1 MAIGAR
7 RARPVRLSV
16 STGIG
21 RLFTVLNTLAGSTL
35 PSVRVKG
42 EPAIYAALYPRLSA
56 VKARAEAVRNRRLA
70 LIPRITVLEGGTPGA
85 VTIPPA
91 TTDPAYGVG
100 DQVVVNATRFS
111 GFLDDTFATASTE
124 AAALDSTRSRINAL
138 KGQSANT
145 LTYQGQVLTRQGL
158 PLTYGASA

>member
-1 MAIGAR
+1 MMIGCGLAN
-7 RARPVRLSV
+7 RL
-16 STGIG
+16 
-21 RLFTVLNTLAGSTL
+21 RLKISSRLAAKTTIYKELAGSTVL
-35 PSVRVKG
+35 SKEVDG

-70 LIPRITVLEGGTPGA
+70 LIPRITVLEGGTAGA

-91 TTDPAYGVG
+91 TTDPAYGQG
-100 DQVVVNATRFS
+100 DQVVANATRFA
-111 GFLDDTFATASTE
+111 GFLGDVSIQRATE
-124 AAALDSTRSRINAL
+124 AAALAATRTRINAL

>member
-21 RLFTVLNTLAGSTL
+21 RLFTVLNTLAGSSL

-42 EPAIYAALYPRLSA
+42 EPVIYAALYPRLSA
-56 VKARAEAVRNRRLA
+56 VKARAEAVRNRRLV
-70 LIPRITVLEGGTPGA
+70 LIPRITVLEGGTAGA

-91 TTDPAYGVG
+91 TTDPAYGAG
-100 DQVVVNATRFS
+100 DQVVANATRFD
-111 GFLDDTFATASTE
+111 GFLGDVFELRTTE
-124 AAALDSTRSRINAL
+124 AAGLAATRSRINAL
-138 KGQSANT
+138 KNPPAQRAFFSDPFF
-145 LTYQGQVLTRQGL
+145 VDPFFTR
-158 PLTYGASA
+158 A